1 MRLTLFS
8 SLIIPLVVGCG
19 DTSLSKY
26 GSECG
31 EDTRDIDGI
40 CVPIEDTGINTEDH
54 DTGDAIDPPVDN
66 DGDGVAES
74 DDCDDTDALLGAQAE
89 DAD

>member
-1 MRLTLFS
+1 MQVFKMSL
-8 SLIIPLVVGCG
+8 LIIPLVVGCS

-31 EDTRDIDGI
+31 EETRDIDGI
-40 CVPIEDTGINTEDH
+40 CVPIEDTGINTEDQ
-54 DTGDAIDPPVDN
+54 DTGDPIDPPVDN
-66 DGDGVAES
+66 DGDGIAEA

-89 DAD
+89 D